1 MKNKKIYL
9 LFLFLISITFSSC
22 SLKNDKK
29 QDDSNSFS
37 NINSNLT
44 INNKKEK
51 KTKEEPYLVGVAP
64 DDYNMDYDTSRL
76 KSLNEKKSKY
86 YPKDGVKGIYLN
98 TYSAADPKTYK
109 KILDL
114 ITSTKLNTVVIDV
127 KDDWGNIT
135 CDFKSNDKDIKYATD
150 KIIDAEDFISK
161 MHSKGIYV
169 IARITTFKDSVISEK
184 HPDWGFKLENGSLL
198 VNGLGESFINPY
210 MDEVRNY
217 NLKIAELAAQVG
229 FDEIQFDY
237 VRFAEGFENMGD
249 DLDYSKGKW
258 ENINIKDSD
267 KRVDAITSFVKEA
280 REMLQ
285 DYDTPCGV
293 DVFGYSMQ
301 VGRADGIG
309 QDFKEISNQADVM
322 SSMIYP
328 SHWGFYSFDIEK
340 PDLEPYE
347 LVKRYLKEEQKEF
360 SEIEH
365 KPQSRPWIQ
374 DFTASWIGSGNYMKY
389 DKEAVEAQIN
399 AIYDSG
405 QNEFLL
411 WNASSKYT
419 KGVDY

>member
-1 MKNKKIYL
+1 MKNKKIL
-9 LFLFLISITFSSC
+9 ILFLLTISLFFSSC
-22 SLKNDKK
+22 STK
-29 QDDSNSFS
+29 SNKEDYSSS
-37 NINSNLT
+37 NVDYNLEAH
-44 INNKKEK
+44 NKKEK
-51 KTKEEPYLVGVAP
+51 KPIGEAYLVGVAP

-76 KSLNEKKSKY
+76 KSLNEKKSKF
-86 YPKDGVKGIYLN
+86 YPKNGVKGIYFN
-98 TYSAADPKTYK
+98 AYSAANPKTYN
-109 KILDL
+109 KIIDL
-114 ITSTKLNTVVIDV
+114 IDSTKLNTVVIDV

-135 CDFKSNDKDIKYATD
+135 CDFKSNDKDIKNATEE
-150 KIIDAEDFISK
+150 IIDVEDFIKK
-161 MHSKGIYV
+161 MHDKGIYV

-184 HPDWGFKLENGSLL
+184 HPSWGFKLENGSLL
-198 VNGLGESFINPY
+198 VNGLGESFTNPY

-217 NLKIAELAAQVG
+217 NLKIAELAAQAG

-237 VRFAEGFENMGD
+237 VRFAEGFENINEN
-249 DLDYSKGKW
+249 LNYSKGKW
-258 ENINIKDSD
+258 ENLNMNEDE
-267 KRVDAITSFVKEA
+267 KRVNAITSFVKEA

-301 VGRADGIG
+301 VGRAGGIG

-328 SHWGFYSFDIEK
+328 SHWGDYSFDIEK
-340 PDLEPYE
+340 PDLEPYK
-347 LVKRYLKEEQKEF
+347 LVRRYLKEEQKQF

-365 KPQSRPWIQ
+365 RPQSRPWIQ
-374 DFTASWIGSGNYMKY
+374 DFTASWIGSGNYMEY
-389 DKEAVEAQIN
+389 DKKAVEDQIR